1 MSSRSLSTRSAANVE
16 GTMLRGM
23 PDAQKFLQLG
33 MMYSSG
39 SSVPADLV
47 SAHKWFNIAAMRG
60 CSEAVRLRCELAGE
74 MSSAEI
80 VAAQRAARDW
90 LTRH

>member
-1 MSSRSLSTRSAANVE
+1 MAVTAGTKLENTILCAN
-16 GTMLRGM
+16 
-23 PDAQKFLQLG
+23 PDAGEFLKLG
-33 MMYSSG
+33 MMYSAG
-39 SSVPADLV
+39 NHMPADRV
-47 SAHKWFNIAAMRG
+47 AAHKWFNLAGMRG
-60 CSEAVRLRCELAGE
+60 NSEAVRLRCELASE